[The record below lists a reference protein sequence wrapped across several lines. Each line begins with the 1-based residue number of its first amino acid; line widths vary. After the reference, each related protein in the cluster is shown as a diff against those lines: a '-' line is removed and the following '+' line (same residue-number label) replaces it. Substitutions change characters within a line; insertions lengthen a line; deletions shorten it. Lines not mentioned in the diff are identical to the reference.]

1 MRRSRLPCM
10 GMGLSMLMLTAL
22 GSPVLARCLEGTSVA
37 TYQTD
42 GPYKGYYLYTIELT
56 FMLEKGLSNVTLKLN
71 VDDCPELACQ
81 QLFFFPDPAG
91 RMSGASADC
100 PVPFFGEYNCRGNP
114 SIDLV
119 GPVVKWDAGVAGDCE
134 PGKWGSVTLY
144 FYTNVGP
151 DPKVQMPFFLIK
163 NGQEVCEGFLV
174 GDTPGPA
181 CMVPSHD
188 TTWGSVKS
196 IYQ

>member
-1 MRRSRLPCM
+1 MRRSSVLCA
-10 GMGLSMLMLTAL
+10 GMGLLILGLGVSPLT
-22 GSPVLARCLEGTSVA
+22 GRCLEGTSVA
-37 TYQTD
+37 TYQTV
-42 GPYKGYYLYTIELT
+42 GPYAGYYLYTVDLT

-81 QLFFFPDPAG
+81 QIFFFPDPAG
-91 RMSGASADC
+91 QMSGESAGC
-100 PVPFFGEYNCRGNP
+100 PVPFTGEYNCQGNP

-119 GPVVKWDAGVAGDCE
+119 GPVVKWDAGSAGGCE
-134 PGKWGSVTLY
+134 PGKTGSVTLY

-151 DPKVQMPFFLIK
+151 DPNSQMPFFLIK
-163 NGQEVCEGFLV
+163 NGQEVCEGYLV

-181 CMVPSHD
+181 CLIPTQD
-188 TTWGSVKS
+188 TNWGTIKS